1 MDNDRI
7 KNVPLVSREDNKH
20 NLEFDG
26 VTTEGDRIL
35 LESQNK
41 RNERSINRETRML
54 EEKKK
59 NWELV
64 KVACSSLLMSS
75 SLALGIFS
83 AQIKPS
89 SVDYYFGQ
97 GARDVSI
104 TQSDPNDYRTKT
116 YHVST
121 LDSQGNDVTYN
132 VPFDTLE
139 EKVPRVTEHSDMINL
154 GTSDNMAMVQ
164 VSRRENYPITKGL
177 TIFGSIFSFFGGVG
191 TFVTSKKNI
200 DEINDSI
207 DKLNNERHR

>member
-1 MDNDRI
+1 MDRKHI
-7 KNVPLVSREDNKH
+7 ENVKLVSRD
-20 NLEFDG
+20 D
-26 VTTEGDRIL
+26 
-35 LESQNK
+35 NK

-54 EEKKK
+54 EEKRKK
-59 NWELV
+59 WKLV
-64 KVACSSLLMSS
+64 KAAGSSLLMSS

-97 GARDVSI
+97 RARDVSV
-104 TQSDPNDYRTKT
+104 TQSDPNDYRTKI
-116 YHVST
+116 YNVST
-121 LDSQGNDVTYN
+121 LDSQGNEVTYN

-139 EKVPRVTEHSDMINL
+139 EKVPRVTDYPDMVNL

-164 VSRRENYPITKGL
+164 VSRRENYPITKDL
-177 TIFGSIFSFFGGVG
+177 TLFGSIFSFFGGVG